1 MSAIIKKDY
10 IEIHSHIIVFILQ
23 LEPNVTMIYLL
34 AITYPKMK
42 REAQRERI
50 KIANSNKAV

>member
-1 MSAIIKKDY
+1 MSAIIKKDH
-10 IEIHSHIIVFILQ
+10 IEIHSHMIVFILL

-42 REAQRERI
+42 REAQRE
-50 KIANSNKAV
+50 KD